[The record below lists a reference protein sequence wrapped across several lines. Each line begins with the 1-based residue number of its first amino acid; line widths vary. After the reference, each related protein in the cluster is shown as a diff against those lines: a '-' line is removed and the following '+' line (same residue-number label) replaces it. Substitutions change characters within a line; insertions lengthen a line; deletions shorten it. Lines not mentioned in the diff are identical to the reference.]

1 MIAKTY
7 LIKHIDAILHIGKK
21 SKGGRNFLGRIC
33 VFNRGTLNKRIYRF
47 IDFFRRINLWGYLLY
62 KKYDPNRSAFI
73 GCVVYTN
80 GLLSYIIVANLTPS
94 NTFIFSGSY
103 LFFNKLPLS
112 SAMIIKH
119 IPLFSIISMIELKPF
134 RGSTICR
141 AAGTK
146 CLLIGRKQ
154 NRATL
159 KLTSKWQIQIP
170 SDTIAMLGQVSNI
183 THKFQI
189 LGKAGKQRALGFRPS
204 VRGVAK
210 NPCDHP
216 HGGGNGKKS
225 HPPIP
230 VTAWGRWA
238 KGTPTTTT
246 QFAILRRRMFKKL

>member
-1 MIAKTY
+1 
-7 LIKHIDAILHIGKK
+7 
-21 SKGGRNFLGRIC
+21 
-33 VFNRGTLNKRIYRF
+33 
-47 IDFFRRINLWGYLLY
+47 
-62 KKYDPNRSAFI
+62 
-73 GCVVYTN
+73 
-80 GLLSYIIVANLTPS
+80 
-94 NTFIFSGSY
+94 
-103 LFFNKLPLS
+103 
-112 SAMIIKH
+112 MIIKH

-154 NRATL
+154 NLATL

-230 VTAWGRWA
+230 VTA
-238 KGTPTTTT
+238 
-246 QFAILRRRMFKKL
+246 